1 MPSRT
6 FMGSKIINQG
16 KFKLKKRS
24 KTLNKTIREQIFEL
38 ADEEYQKF
46 SSSLLP
52 NTDNI
57 LGVRL
62 PQLRKLAKAIAKDDW
77 REFMANYDSKYFEE
91 IMLQGLVLGYAKADI
106 EEILQYV
113 ADFVPKI
120 DNWSVCDSFCAGLKF
135 TKNNMERV
143 WNFIQPFLSSN
154 KEFEVRFGVVMLL
167 DFYINDEYID
177 KVIKSLDA
185 IKHPGYYAKMAV
197 AWTISICYIKFSK
210 QTMEYLKNNTLDDF
224 TYNKSLQKITE
235 SLRVDKETKII
246 IKSMKKKL

>member
-1 MPSRT
+1 M
-6 FMGSKIINQG
+6 
-16 KFKLKKRS
+16 
-24 KTLNKTIREQIFEL
+24 NKTIREQIFEL
-38 ADEEYQKF
+38 ADEKYQKF

-91 IMLQGLVLGYAKADI
+91 IMLQGLVLGYVKADI

-113 ADFVPKI
+113 ADFIPKI

-167 DFYINDEYID
+167 DFYINDKYID
-177 KVIKSLDA
+177 EVIKFLDA

-197 AWTISICYIKFSK
+197 AWTISICYIKFPK